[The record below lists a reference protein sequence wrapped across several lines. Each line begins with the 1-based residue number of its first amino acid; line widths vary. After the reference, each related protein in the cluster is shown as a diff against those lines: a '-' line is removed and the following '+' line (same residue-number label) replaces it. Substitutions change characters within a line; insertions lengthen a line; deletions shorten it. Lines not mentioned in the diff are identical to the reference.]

1 MNNPKGLEAWAK
13 FFVASTRL
21 NQMME
26 EAMKLDGLPPLEVYD
41 VLWTLERAPDHALR
55 FTDLGERVLL
65 SRCNVT
71 RLAERLENQGLIER
85 ERCPSDRR
93 GVYAV
98 LTKDGLKLR
107 KDMWKRY
114 SELIE
119 EHFSSH
125 LTEKE
130 QTQLIEIMAKL
141 WQEPVR
147 ADEKTGCP
155 GAV

>member
-1 MNNPKGLEAWAK
+1 MNTSKGLEAWAK

-21 NQMME
+21 NQVME

-41 VLWTLERAPDHALR
+41 VLWTLERAPEHALR

-71 RLAERLENQGLIER
+71 RLAEKLENQGLIER

-107 KDMWKRY
+107 KDIWKRY
-114 SELIE
+114 AELIE

-125 LTEKE
+125 LSEKE
-130 QTQLIEIMAKL
+130 QQQLIEIMAKI

-147 ADEKTGCP
+147 SDEKTGCP